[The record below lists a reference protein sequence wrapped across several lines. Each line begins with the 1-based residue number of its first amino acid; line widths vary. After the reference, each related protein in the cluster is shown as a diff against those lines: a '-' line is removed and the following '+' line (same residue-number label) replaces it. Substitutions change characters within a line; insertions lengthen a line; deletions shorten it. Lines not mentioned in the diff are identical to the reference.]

1 VTDTSAGNKEM
12 PSMIPFLFQILF
24 QINDRFFL
32 AKNTSKSYRATI
44 LGLDLLLNLTPITGQ
59 LNNGEQQ

>member
-1 VTDTSAGNKEM
+1 
-12 PSMIPFLFQILF
+12 MIPFLFQILF